1 MTQRP
6 STLDHS
12 KRRLFPIA
20 LRWAAAAACCA
31 AALGPTSAMAQA
43 SGYPNRPV
51 RIVLPFPPGTAND
64 ITLRMIAER
73 LSKRW
78 NQPVI
83 IDNKPGASSIIG
95 TDFVAKSAPDGYTLL
110 ANITLIVQNP
120 ALRKKLPYDATK
132 DLIPITQLNR
142 QQLAVFARSDL
153 PVKSVGELLN
163 YAKSNP
169 DKINFATWGLGS
181 TAHLML
187 EKIRVDKGAKM
198 THVPYKGGAEINK
211 AVIAGEADVGVAD
224 LLSPDAHFKSGR
236 LRVIGVTG
244 PTRIPTMPDVQT
256 LAEAGVQG
264 FEGYNWVGLFA
275 PANTPAQIVRKI
287 SDDINAVQADPAL
300 AKRFTEE
307 MFVSPSATTPEEFAK
322 IFNRDLG
329 TWTSVIQRV
338 GVSLE

>member
-1 MTQRP
+1 MTRTQP
-6 STLDHS
+6 IPD
-12 KRRLFPIA
+12 RRRRSLLPIA
-20 LRWAAAAACCA
+20 LRWTAAACCA
-31 AALGPTSAMAQA
+31 AVLGTTSAMAQTA
-43 SGYPNRPV
+43 AYPNRPV

-95 TDFVAKSAPDGYTLL
+95 TDFVAKAPPDGYTLL

-132 DLIPITQLNR
+132 DLVPVTQLNR
-142 QQLAVFARSDL
+142 QQLAVFTRSDL
-153 PVKSVGELLN
+153 PVKSVAELLS
-163 YAKSNP
+163 YAKANP
-169 DKINFATWGLGS
+169 DKVNFATWGLGS

-187 EKIRVDKGAKM
+187 EKIRVDKGAQM

-211 AVIAGEADVGVAD
+211 AVISGEADVGVAD

-244 PTRIPTMPDVQT
+244 PSRIPTMPEVQT

-264 FEGYNWVGLFA
+264 FEGYNWLGLFA
-275 PANTPAQIVRKI
+275 PAQTPPQIVRKI
-287 SDDINAVQADPAL
+287 SDDINEIQADPAL
-300 AKRFTEE
+300 ARRFTDE